1 MKRLIIVL
9 TLLAVWKGNALA
21 EVLPD
26 ARAVCDVG
34 GLSRYSG
41 FVLDAST
48 GEWSVYAN
56 ETAAL
61 LSYLPAATGQLNE
74 YGMFFFALGG
84 NFRTGVL

>member
-9 TLLAVWKGNALA
+9 TLLAVWTGNALA

-48 GEWSVYAN
+48 GEWSVCAN

-61 LSYLPAATGQLNE
+61 LSYLPAATGQLNA

>member
-1 MKRLIIVL
+1 M
-9 TLLAVWKGNALA
+9 
-21 EVLPD
+21 PD

-74 YGMFFFALGG
+74 MNMACSSSPWAGTFGRACCE
-84 NFRTGVL
+84 RS